1 MDKPTT
7 AYNERIRSMRPS
19 FSPSFNRL
27 ADYLLDS
34 YSEAAFLTATELAH
48 SLDLDAATVVRFA
61 QKLGYPG
68 YPDLQREIRQRVRD
82 KLLVPAQ
89 VEAGSEAEAGAVALR
104 ELQQALEMTRRSFSF
119 EAAHSLITAL
129 DESGRVIVLAE
140 GAAQG
145 PARSLAG
152 WLESAGYSVHLA
164 NGSVSDLARA
174 LAGARRGDLAIAI
187 EVDSESPFLT
197 RALNNA
203 QRQGVRTA
211 ALVTAP
217 SAPAAR
223 HADIVLAAQASP
235 HPAAGQVLIE
245 ALIYALVHMLI
256 RARPGRFGQ
265 VTQRIEQLTTHLIQP
280 ED

>member
-1 MDKPTT
+1 MDEPTI
-7 AYNERIRSMRPS
+7 AYHERIRSMRPS

-34 YSEAAFLTATELAH
+34 YPEAAFLTATELAH

-89 VEAGSEAEAGAVALR
+89 VEAGSEAEAAAVALR

-119 EAAHSLITAL
+119 EAAHALITAL
-129 DESGRVIVLAE
+129 DESERVILLAE

-174 LAGARRGDLAIAI
+174 LAGARRGDLAMAI
-187 EVDSESPFLT
+187 EVDGESPFLT
-197 RALNNA
+197 RALNGA
-203 QRQGVRTA
+203 QHLGVRTA

-217 SAPAAR
+217 SSPAAR

-265 VTQRIEQLTTHLIQP
+265 VTQRIEQLTSRLIQP
-280 ED
+280 ES